1 MRKFYYPLVSL
12 LVFLLL
18 AQELQALDV
27 SGSVTTNTTW
37 GPEQVNVTGDVTIS
51 ATLTIEAGTRI
62 VVADQKMIT
71 VTSTGSIQANGV
83 SGSGIVFTADN
94 PSTGW
99 RGIFFDSETGDDPSS
114 SFEYTTFEYGNAD
127 GSSASTNAG
136 GAVSISYHSDILF
149 VNCHFENNQA
159 ATYGGAINSAYSQ
172 LILENCM
179 FKSNKAGVFD
189 GGGAIRIMD
198 SNGHELRIENCEFY
212 NNDAATGGAIHA
224 EKAAGLN
231 VSGSVFANN
240 ESNYGSAVAISQS
253 SSNDISFVSNTFV
266 NNLANNSSGAVIN
279 VSAYTERLSFIN
291 NIVFG
296 NENGSGEAMAINFG
310 SQPSNPVFQNCL
322 IEGGQSSVSGL
333 PGSVTWLDIIDEAP
347 GFLSASSGVGNAFD
361 GSSADWHLSDQSPC
375 INAGLEDVSGLG
387 LPAYDLAGNPRIQQ
401 GRIDMGALESSFV
414 PTSIVNRF
422 DNMEFKLWYRRDAGQ
437 IVVRTDDHE
446 YFTGALYNITG
457 ALVDDKRPASFQN
470 QMIFSAAG
478 LNRGIYVVTLFRP
491 NGKALKVAKVVV
503 D

>member
-1 MRKFYYPLVSL
+1 MRKLYYSLISL
-12 LVFLLL
+12 LFILFLT
-18 AQELQALDV
+18 QELYALDV
-27 SGSVTTNTTW
+27 SGSVITNTTW
-37 GPEQVNVTGDVTIS
+37 GPEQVNVTDDVTIS
-51 ATLTIEAGTRI
+51 ASVTIAAGTRI
-62 VVADQKMIT
+62 VVADQTMIT
-71 VTSTGSIQANGV
+71 VTSAGSIQANGV
-83 SGSGIVFTADN
+83 SGSEIVFTAEN
-94 PSTGW
+94 PATGW
-99 RGIFFDSETGDDPSS
+99 RGIFFDSGTGDDLSS

-149 VNCHFENNQA
+149 VNCHFEYNQA

-179 FKSNKAGVFD
+179 FKSNQAEGS
-189 GGGAIRIMD
+189 GGGAVHITNSD
-198 SNGHELRIENCEFY
+198 GKVLRIENCEFY
-212 NNDAATGGAIHA
+212 NNYAYTGGAIQA
-224 EKAAGLN
+224 EFAGGLN

-240 ESNYGSAVAISQS
+240 ESNSGGAVTLGQS

-266 NNLANNSSGAVIN
+266 NNLANNSSGAVVN
-279 VSAYTERLSFIN
+279 VTAFTEGLSFIN

-310 SQPSNPVFQNCL
+310 NQPYTPVFQNCL

-347 GFLSASSGVGNAFD
+347 GFVLASSGVGNSFD
-361 GSSADWHLSDQSPC
+361 GSSADWQLSDQSPC

-387 LPAYDLAGNPRIQQ
+387 LPDYDLAGNPRIQQ
-401 GRIDMGALESSFV
+401 ERIDMGALESSFV
-414 PTSIVNRF
+414 PTSIVNRL
-422 DNMEFKLWYRRDAGQ
+422 DNVDFKLWYRRDSEQ
-437 IVVRTDDHE
+437 IVVQTEDHE

-457 ALVDDKRPASFQN
+457 ALVEDKRPASFQN

-478 LNRGIYVVTLFRP
+478 LNRGIYVVTLFRSD
-491 NGKALKVAKVVV
+491 GKALKVSKVLVN
-503 D
+503 

>member
-1 MRKFYYPLVSL
+1 MCPMRKFYYPLVSL

-27 SGSVTTNTTW
+27 SGSVNTNTTW
-37 GPEQVNVTGDVTIS
+37 GPEQVNVTGDVSIS
-51 ATLTIEAGTRI
+51 AALTIVAGTRI
-62 VVADQKMIT
+62 VVADQTMIT

-83 SGSGIVFTADN
+83 SGSEIVFTAEN

-99 RGIFFDSETGDDPSS
+99 RGIFFNSGPGDDPSS
-114 SFEYTTFEYGNAD
+114 SFGYTTFEYGNAD
-127 GSSASTNAG
+127 GTSG
-136 GAVSISYHSDILF
+136 GAVSIFYHSNISF
-149 VNCHFENNQA
+149 VSCIFENNQ
-159 ATYGGAINSAYSQ
+159 TDKYGGAINSAYSQ
-172 LILENCM
+172 LILENCK
-179 FKSNKAGVFD
+179 FISNQADGSD
-189 GGGAIRIMD
+189 GGGAIHIMNSD
-198 SNGHELRIENCEFY
+198 GYELRIENCEFY
-212 NNDAATGGAIHA
+212 NNYASTGGAIQA
-224 EKAAGLN
+224 EFAEGLN

-240 ESNYGSAVAISQS
+240 ESNYGSAVTISQS
-253 SSNDISFVSNTFV
+253 SSNDISLISNTFV
-266 NNLANNSSGAVIN
+266 NNLANNSSGAVVN
-279 VSAYTERLSFIN
+279 VTAYTEGLSFVN

-296 NENGSGEAMAINFG
+296 NENGSGGAMAINFG
-310 SQPSNPVFQNCL
+310 SQPYNSVFQNCL
-322 IEGGQSSVSGL
+322 IEGGQSSVPGI

-361 GSSADWHLSDQSPC
+361 GSSADWQLSDQSPC
-375 INAGLEDVSGLG
+375 INAGLEDISGLG

-422 DNMEFKLWYRRDAGQ
+422 DNVDFKLWYRRDAGQ